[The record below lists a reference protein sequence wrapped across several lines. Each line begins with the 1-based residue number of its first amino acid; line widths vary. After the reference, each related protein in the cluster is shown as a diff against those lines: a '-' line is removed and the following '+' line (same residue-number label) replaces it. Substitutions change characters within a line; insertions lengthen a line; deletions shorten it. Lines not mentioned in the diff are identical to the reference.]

1 MRTPST
7 FRTRALAAAALAG
20 GLLAVGAAPAS
31 AAISLITLTPTP
43 SPAVVGQP
51 LLLTMTCTF
60 PDGEGGNN
68 PVGYISFGSPEF
80 FLSAT
85 ESGPTTSGGN
95 VTFTYTRTVTP
106 GSVATAVPIAGQ
118 CDTGPDTQELRA
130 TVDVVATA
138 STTTT
143 AATTTTTSGATAT
156 TAAGT
161 TATTAAVAGSE
172 LARTGT
178 AAAPFILI
186 GGASLLTGL
195 GLVRTGRR
203 RDA

>member
-1 MRTPST
+1 MRRPT
-7 FRTRALAAAALAG
+7 FRTRALAAAALTG
-20 GLLAVGAAPAS
+20 GAIILGAAPAS
-31 AAISLITLTPTP
+31 AAISLITLTPSP
-43 SPAVVGQP
+43 SPAVVGQS

-68 PVGYISFGSPEF
+68 PVGYISFGTPEF
-80 FLSAT
+80 FISAT

-106 GSVATAVPIAGQ
+106 GSVATAVPIAGE

-130 TVDVVATA
+130 TVDVVSSAP
-138 STTTT
+138 TTTT
-143 AATTTTTSGATAT
+143 AAPTTTTAGATVT
-156 TAAGT
+156 TVAGT
-161 TATTAAVAGSE
+161 TATTSAVAGSE

-178 AAAPFILI
+178 DAGPFLLL

-203 RDA
+203 RNA